1 MLGIAKSMNQRSRA
15 DTRPRPVGPESA
27 GYHAFGRTM
36 GFDCARGV
44 HPGQSLPVRHGV
56 RP

>member
-1 MLGIAKSMNQRSRA
+1 MPGIAKSMNQRSRA
-15 DTRPRPVGPESA
+15 DFRPRPAGPESA
-27 GYHAFGRTM
+27 GYHAFGRIM
-36 GFDCARGV
+36 GFDCARGG